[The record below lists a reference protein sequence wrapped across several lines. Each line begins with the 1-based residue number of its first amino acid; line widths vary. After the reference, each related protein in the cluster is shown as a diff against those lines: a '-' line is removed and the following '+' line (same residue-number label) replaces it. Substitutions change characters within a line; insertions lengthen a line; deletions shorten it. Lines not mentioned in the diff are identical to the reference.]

1 MEEKEEQ
8 KARNAKAD
16 RASRI
21 SRYMEI
27 FKKLMEDTEGR
38 KERTDA
44 GISLK
49 SISLDGRVKISYV
62 EYGLTEKTVVSGD
75 KPRDELKLAMDYLAY
90 HWTDERGNKL
100 YLDKGIARVPKKLK
114 LKYDK
119 KTGML
124 THYSI
129 AGYEQVEENPDITW
143 FTTMWLP
150 IYDTEMQILNKIFDE
165 AWLYI
170 QGERKEEDM
179 FKEAEK

>member
-44 GISLK
+44 GISFK
-49 SISLDGRVKISYV
+49 SISLDGGVKISYV
-62 EYGLTEKTVVSGD
+62 EYGLTEKTVASGD

-90 HWTDERGNKL
+90 HWTDERGSRL